1 MRLVVGFDG
10 SEHSVRALQ
19 RAASLAGDNGHVI
32 VVSAIAENA
41 APSDMVVRKGL
52 LEEASATLDKH
63 GVPHSSI
70 EGSGKPAAAIMK
82 AADEHAASLIV
93 VGSRGRGAA
102 ASLLLGSCS
111 YSLVHGAPH
120 DVLVVR

>member
-10 SEHSVRALQ
+10 SDHSKRALE
-19 RAASLAGDNGHVI
+19 RAAALAGKEGHVF
-32 VVSAIAENA
+32 VVSAIPSKAEV
-41 APSDMVVRKGL
+41 SDMVVRNRV
-52 LEEASATLDKH
+52 LEEAAATLSAH

-70 EGSGKPAAAIMK
+70 EATGKPAAAISK
-82 AADEHAASLIV
+82 AADDHSADMIV
-93 VGSRGRGAA
+93 VGSRGLGTA

-111 YSLVHGAPH
+111 YSLVHGASH

>member
-10 SEHSVRALQ
+10 SEHSKRALQ
-19 RAASLAGDNGHVI
+19 RAASLAGGNGHVF
-32 VVSAIAENA
+32 VVAAIADNA

-52 LEEASATLDKH
+52 LEEASATLAQH
-63 GVPHSSI
+63 GVAHSAI
-70 EGSGKPAAAIMK
+70 EGTGKPAAAIIK
-82 AADEHAASLIV
+82 AADENAANMIV

-111 YSLVHGAPH
+111 YSLVHGASH